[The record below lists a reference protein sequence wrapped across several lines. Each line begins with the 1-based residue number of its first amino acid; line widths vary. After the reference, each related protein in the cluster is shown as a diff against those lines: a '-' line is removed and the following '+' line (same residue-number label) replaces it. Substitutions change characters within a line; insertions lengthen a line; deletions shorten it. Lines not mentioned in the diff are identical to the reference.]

1 MTHNETTV
9 NSSAD
14 LAVDSAL
21 DPAGLRRQDL
31 GRRLVVAVIFG
42 LPVMAISMLEIL
54 QFPAWQ
60 WVVGVCSLPVV
71 GWAAAPFHR
80 GALRAARG
88 GSTTMD
94 TLVALGV
101 SVATLYSWG
110 ALIFTPAGRIGMTMN
125 MSLNPL
131 AAAHETG
138 SGGEIFFETAVMIT
152 VFLLTGRYLEARAK
166 SSATS
171 ALRALLSLGA
181 KQAVRV
187 TRPGDPRETSTPW
200 ETETVD
206 VAALQPGDYF
216 LVPAGEK
223 IATDGIV
230 FEGHSTVDE
239 SMLTGE
245 PIPVEKSVGDSVTG
259 ATINVQGL
267 LVVQATKVG
276 AETKLAQITRL
287 VTRAQAEKAPVS
299 RLADRVSAVFVPVVI
314 VLAVLTFALWL
325 GHGQPFPAA
334 FTAGVSVLV
343 IACPCALGLATPMA
357 LLVGSTRASRAGILL
372 KGPQILEE
380 TRRINTLVMDKTG
393 TLTSGEMRLEDVTV
407 SAPRPAG
414 TAPLSDTEA
423 LAFAAS
429 LEAGSPHP
437 IGKALVTAAKAR
449 DCGSVP
455 GALTGFA
462 TFIGRGAGGFVDGVA
477 YAIGK
482 PKWLTAMGADIPPEL
497 AAAIGAAQSQG
508 RTVAVLATGADWSSQ
523 VSVEASPMLSGE
535 SAGNG
540 QLSAERA
547 CTEMTLKVTGMTC
560 ASCVARVEKRLNK
573 LDGVSASVNLPLEI
587 ATVTL
592 TADIPAETLI
602 AQVEKAGYGASLLD
616 STGTAAEPGRRNE
629 NSTAAV
635 AGDLVQARAL
645 AVFTFSDPVKPEAAH
660 TVASLKAAGIET
672 VLLTGDQS
680 EPARLAADQ
689 AGIETVVAGVSPE
702 GKVGAIRELQD
713 AGKIVAMV
721 GDGVNDAAAL
731 ATADLGIALATGTD
745 AAIGAADITLVNPS
759 LGAITQAINVSRAT
773 LRNIKENLAWAFGY
787 NIVAIPL
794 AAAGMLNPGL
804 AGAFMASSSVLVV
817 LNSLRLNR
825 VHL

>member
-14 LAVDSAL
+14 PAVDPAL

-42 LPVMAISMLEIL
+42 LPVMAISMLEVL

-152 VFLLTGRYLEARAK
+152 VFLLTGRYLEARAT

-187 TRPGDPRETSTPW
+187 TRPGDPRDTTTPW

-414 TAPLSDTEA
+414 MASLGDNEA
-423 LAFAAS
+423 LALAAS

-437 IGKALVTAAKAR
+437 IGKALVAAAKAR
-449 DCGSVP
+449 DCGSGP

-482 PKWLTAMGADIPPEL
+482 PEWLTVMGADIPPDLE
-497 AAAIGAAQSQG
+497 AAIGAAQSQG

-523 VSVEASPMLSGE
+523 VSGDASPVLSGE
-535 SAGNG
+535 PVG
-540 QLSAERA
+540 
-547 CTEMTLKVTGMTC
+547 TELTLKITGMTC

-592 TADIPAETLI
+592 TADVPAETLI

-660 TVASLKAAGIET
+660 TVASLKAEGIET
-672 VLLTGDQS
+672 VLLTGDQP
-680 EPARLAADQ
+680 EPAHRAADQ

-702 GKVGAIRELQD
+702 GKVDAIRELQD

-731 ATADLGIALATGTD
+731 AAADLGIALATGTD

>member
-1 MTHNETTV
+1 
-9 NSSAD
+9 
-14 LAVDSAL
+14 
-21 DPAGLRRQDL
+21 
-31 GRRLVVAVIFG
+31 
-42 LPVMAISMLEIL
+42 
-54 QFPAWQ
+54 
-60 WVVGVCSLPVV
+60 
-71 GWAAAPFHR
+71 
-80 GALRAARG
+80 
-88 GSTTMD
+88 D

-181 KQAVRV
+181 KQALRV
-187 TRPGDPRETSTPW
+187 TRPGDPRDTTTPW

-407 SAPRPAG
+407 SASRPAG
-414 TAPLSDTEA
+414 MESLGDTEA
-423 LAFAAS
+423 LALAAS

-437 IGKALVTAAKAR
+437 IGKALVAAAKAR
-449 DCGSVP
+449 DCGSGL
-455 GALTGFA
+455 GAPTGFA

-482 PKWLTAMGADIPPEL
+482 PEWLTAMGADIPPDVG
-497 AAAIGAAQSQG
+497 AAIGAAQSQG
-508 RTVAVLATGADWSSQ
+508 RTVAVLAMGADWSSQ
-523 VSVEASPMLSGE
+523 VSGDASPVLSGKP
-535 SAGNG
+535 AGNG
-540 QLSAERA
+540 QESAERA
-547 CTEMTLKVTGMTC
+547 STEMTLKVTGMTC

-592 TADIPAETLI
+592 TADVPAETLI
-602 AQVEKAGYGASLLD
+602 AQIEKAGYGASLLD
-616 STGTAAEPGRRNE
+616 SAGTAAEPGRRTE

-660 TVASLKAAGIET
+660 TVAGLKAAGIET

-702 GKVGAIRELQD
+702 GKVDAIRELQD

-731 ATADLGIALATGTD
+731 AAADLGIALATGTD

>member
-14 LAVDSAL
+14 PAVDPAL

-42 LPVMAISMLEIL
+42 VPVMAISMLQVL

-110 ALIFTPAGRIGMTMN
+110 ALIFTPAGHIGMTMN

-131 AAAHETG
+131 TAAHETG

-187 TRPGDPRETSTPW
+187 TRPGDPRDTTTPW

-314 VLAVLTFALWL
+314 VLAVLTCALWL

-414 TAPLSDTEA
+414 MESLGDTEA
-423 LAFAAS
+423 LALAAS

-449 DCGSVP
+449 DCGSGS

-482 PKWLTAMGADIPPEL
+482 PEWLTAMGADIPPEL

-523 VSVEASPMLSGE
+523 VSADACPVLPGE
-535 SAGNG
+535 PVG
-540 QLSAERA
+540 
-547 CTEMTLKVTGMTC
+547 TELTLKITGMTC

-592 TADIPAETLI
+592 TADVPAETLI

-616 STGTAAEPGRRNE
+616 STETAAEPGRRNE
-629 NSTAAV
+629 NNTAAV

-645 AVFTFSDPVKPEAAH
+645 AVFTFSDPVKPEAAP
-660 TVASLKAAGIET
+660 TVASLKAEGIET
-672 VLLTGDQS
+672 VLLTGDQP
-680 EPARLAADQ
+680 EPAHRAADQ

-702 GKVGAIRELQD
+702 GKVDAIRELQD

-731 ATADLGIALATGTD
+731 AAADLGIALATGTD

-759 LGAITQAINVSRAT
+759 LGAITLAINVSRAT

>member
-14 LAVDSAL
+14 PAVDSAL

-42 LPVMAISMLEIL
+42 LPVMAISMLEVL

-187 TRPGDPRETSTPW
+187 TRPGDPRDTTTPW

-216 LVPAGEK
+216 LIPAGEK

-314 VLAVLTFALWL
+314 VLAVLTFVLWL

-414 TAPLSDTEA
+414 MASLGDTEA
-423 LAFAAS
+423 LALAAS

-437 IGKALVTAAKAR
+437 IGKALVASAKAR
-449 DCGSVP
+449 DCGSGP

-482 PKWLTAMGADIPPEL
+482 PEWLTAMGADIPPDL
-497 AAAIGAAQSQG
+497 RAAIGAAQSQG

-523 VSVEASPMLSGE
+523 VSVDACPVLSGE
-535 SAGNG
+535 PVG
-540 QLSAERA
+540 
-547 CTEMTLKVTGMTC
+547 TELTLKITGMTC

-592 TADIPAETLI
+592 TADVPAETLI

-645 AVFTFSDPVKPEAAH
+645 AVFTFSDPVKPEAAP
-660 TVASLKAAGIET
+660 TVTSLKAEGIET
-672 VLLTGDQS
+672 VLLTGDQP
-680 EPARLAADQ
+680 EPAHRAADQ

-702 GKVGAIRELQD
+702 GKVDAIRELQD

-731 ATADLGIALATGTD
+731 AAADLGIALATGTD

>member
-14 LAVDSAL
+14 PAVDPAL

-42 LPVMAISMLEIL
+42 LPVMAISMLEVL

-187 TRPGDPRETSTPW
+187 TRPGDPRDTTTPW

-393 TLTSGEMRLEDVTV
+393 TLTSGEMSLEDVTV
-407 SAPRPAG
+407 SASRPAELVSLG
-414 TAPLSDTEA
+414 DTEA
-423 LAFAAS
+423 LALAAS

-437 IGKALVTAAKAR
+437 IGKALVAAAKAR
-449 DCGSVP
+449 DCGSGP

-482 PKWLTAMGADIPPEL
+482 PEWLTVMGADIPPDLE
-497 AAAIGAAQSQG
+497 AAIGAAQSQG

-523 VSVEASPMLSGE
+523 VSGDASPVLSGE
-535 SAGNG
+535 PVG
-540 QLSAERA
+540 
-547 CTEMTLKVTGMTC
+547 TELTLKITGMTC

-592 TADIPAETLI
+592 TADVPAETLI

-645 AVFTFSDPVKPEAAH
+645 AVFTFSDPVKPEAAP
-660 TVASLKAAGIET
+660 TVASLKAEGIET
-672 VLLTGDQS
+672 VLLTGDQP
-680 EPARLAADQ
+680 EPAHRAADQ

-702 GKVGAIRELQD
+702 GKVDAIRELQD

-731 ATADLGIALATGTD
+731 AAADLGIALATGTD

>member
-14 LAVDSAL
+14 PAVDPAL

-42 LPVMAISMLEIL
+42 LPVMAISMLEVL

-187 TRPGDPRETSTPW
+187 TRPGDPRDTTTPW

-230 FEGHSTVDE
+230 FEGHSTVNE

-414 TAPLSDTEA
+414 MASLGDNEA
-423 LAFAAS
+423 LALAAS

-437 IGKALVTAAKAR
+437 IGKALVAAAKAR
-449 DCGSVP
+449 DCGSGP

-482 PKWLTAMGADIPPEL
+482 PEWLTAMGADIPPDL
-497 AAAIGAAQSQG
+497 RAAIGAAQSQG

-523 VSVEASPMLSGE
+523 VSVDACPVLSGE
-535 SAGNG
+535 PVG
-540 QLSAERA
+540 
-547 CTEMTLKVTGMTC
+547 TELTLKITGMTC

-592 TADIPAETLI
+592 TADVPAETLI

-645 AVFTFSDPVKPEAAH
+645 AVFTFSDPVKPEAAP
-660 TVASLKAAGIET
+660 TVTSLKAEGIET
-672 VLLTGDQS
+672 VLLTGDQP
-680 EPARLAADQ
+680 EPAHRAADQ

-702 GKVGAIRELQD
+702 GKVDAIRELQD

-731 ATADLGIALATGTD
+731 AAADLGIALATGTD

>member
-1 MTHNETTV
+1 
-9 NSSAD
+9 
-14 LAVDSAL
+14 
-21 DPAGLRRQDL
+21 
-31 GRRLVVAVIFG
+31 
-42 LPVMAISMLEIL
+42 
-54 QFPAWQ
+54 
-60 WVVGVCSLPVV
+60 
-71 GWAAAPFHR
+71 
-80 GALRAARG
+80 
-88 GSTTMD
+88 MD

-110 ALIFTPAGRIGMTMN
+110 ALIFTPAGHIGMTMN

-131 AAAHETG
+131 TAAHETG

-187 TRPGDPRETSTPW
+187 TRPGDPRDPATPW
-200 ETETVD
+200 ETETID

-259 ATINVQGL
+259 ATINVQGM
-267 LVVQATKVG
+267 LVAQATKVG

-314 VLAVLTFALWL
+314 VLAVLTCALWL

-407 SAPRPAG
+407 SAPRPAELVSLG
-414 TAPLSDTEA
+414 DTQA
-423 LAFAAS
+423 LTLAAS

-437 IGKALVTAAKAR
+437 IGKALVAAAKAR
-449 DCGSVP
+449 DCGSGS

-482 PKWLTAMGADIPPEL
+482 PEWLTAMGADIPPEL

-523 VSVEASPMLSGE
+523 VSVDASPMLSGE
-535 SAGNG
+535 PAGNG
-540 QLSAERA
+540 QLSVERA
-547 CTEMTLKVTGMTC
+547 STEMTLKITGMTC

-592 TADIPAETLI
+592 SADVPAETLI

-616 STGTAAEPGRRNE
+616 SAGTAAKPSRPSE
-629 NSTAAV
+629 NNTAAV

-645 AVFTFSDPVKPEAAH
+645 AVFTFSDPVKPEAAQ

-731 ATADLGIALATGTD
+731 AAADLGIALATGTD

-773 LRNIKENLAWAFGY
+773 LRNIKQNLAWAFGY

-804 AGAFMASSSVLVV
+804 AGAFMATSSVLVV

>member
-1 MTHNETTV
+1 M
-9 NSSAD
+9 
-14 LAVDSAL
+14 
-21 DPAGLRRQDL
+21 
-31 GRRLVVAVIFG
+31 
-42 LPVMAISMLEIL
+42 
-54 QFPAWQ
+54 
-60 WVVGVCSLPVV
+60 
-71 GWAAAPFHR
+71 
-80 GALRAARG
+80 
-88 GSTTMD
+88 
-94 TLVALGV
+94 
-101 SVATLYSWG
+101 
-110 ALIFTPAGRIGMTMN
+110 
-125 MSLNPL
+125 
-131 AAAHETG
+131 
-138 SGGEIFFETAVMIT
+138 
-152 VFLLTGRYLEARAK
+152 
-166 SSATS
+166 
-171 ALRALLSLGA
+171 
-181 KQAVRV
+181 
-187 TRPGDPRETSTPW
+187 
-200 ETETVD
+200 
-206 VAALQPGDYF
+206 
-216 LVPAGEK
+216 
-223 IATDGIV
+223 
-230 FEGHSTVDE
+230 
-239 SMLTGE
+239 
-245 PIPVEKSVGDSVTG
+245 
-259 ATINVQGL
+259 
-267 LVVQATKVG
+267 
-276 AETKLAQITRL
+276 
-287 VTRAQAEKAPVS
+287 
-299 RLADRVSAVFVPVVI
+299 
-314 VLAVLTFALWL
+314 
-325 GHGQPFPAA
+325 
-334 FTAGVSVLV
+334 LV

-407 SAPRPAG
+407 SAPRPAELVSLG
-414 TAPLSDTEA
+414 DTQA
-423 LAFAAS
+423 LALAAA
-429 LEAGSPHP
+429 LETGSPHP
-437 IGKALVTAAKAR
+437 IGKALVAAAETR
-449 DCGSVP
+449 DCGSGS

-482 PKWLTAMGADIPPEL
+482 PEWLTAMGADIPPEL

-523 VSVEASPMLSGE
+523 VSVDACPVLPGE
-535 SAGNG
+535 PAGNG
-540 QLSAERA
+540 QLAAGRA
-547 CTEMTLKVTGMTC
+547 SREMTLKVTGMTC

-616 STGTAAEPGRRNE
+616 SAGTAAEPGRRSE
-629 NSTAAV
+629 NNTAAV

-645 AVFTFSDPVKPEAAH
+645 AVFTFSDPVKPEAAQ

-731 ATADLGIALATGTD
+731 AAADLGIALATGTD

-773 LRNIKENLAWAFGY
+773 LRNIKQNLAWAFGY

-804 AGAFMASSSVLVV
+804 AGAFMATSSVLVV